1 MTGRVNDWNRQSMKK
16 DGSKPTMGVRDTGS
30 LFHSQ
35 APIYMADGG
44 DVEEARMKQ
53 RGLDESNKEKPTGFF
68 QRIREGNIDDP
79 KSEAYKKYGA
89 GRGRMA
95 EDSDRLDAEARGAD
109 EERAAVAPKSASQS
123 PKMASGMDES
133 DRLKENAANYK
144 AVEIT
149 PIRQSAPIQSRPIEA
164 PAPASKKKN
173 TIPQERR
180 SEIRFNDVSMG
191 GVSKSLAD
199 TEAIGARR
207 KVLAAKRAEME
218 KARDEIQPYRRQLV
232 QENKDR
238 KNARKSVYEVSRA
251 FGSVPGFVGG
261 ISKVISMPFKDKE

>member
-1 MTGRVNDWNRQSMKK
+1 
-16 DGSKPTMGVRDTGS
+16 MGVRDTGS

-89 GRGRMA
+89 GRARM
-95 EDSDRLDAEARGAD
+95 DDQLDAEARGAD
-109 EERAAVAPKSASQS
+109 EERAAAAPKSASQS
-123 PKMASGMDES
+123 PKTASGMDES
-133 DRLKENAANYK
+133 DRLKESAANYK

-149 PIRQSAPIQSRPIEA
+149 PIRQSAPIVSRPIAE
-164 PAPASKKKN
+164 PAPASKKNN

-191 GVSKSLAD
+191 GASKSLAD

-207 KVLAAKRAEME
+207 KVLADKRAEME
-218 KARDEIQPYRRQLV
+218 KARDEIQPYRRKLV

-261 ISKVISMPFKDKE
+261 ISKVISTPFKDKE